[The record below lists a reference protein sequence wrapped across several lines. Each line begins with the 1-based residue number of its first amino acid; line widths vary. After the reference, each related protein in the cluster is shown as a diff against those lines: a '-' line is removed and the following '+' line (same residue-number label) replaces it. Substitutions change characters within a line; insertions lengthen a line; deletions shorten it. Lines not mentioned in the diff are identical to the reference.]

1 MERFET
7 ELKVSNFERTIT
19 AGERTVG
26 KGPYRGRKM
35 HNISD
40 SKRDAAECRRAAAA
54 ETNPDVARQLL
65 LIADA
70 WDKVIREYER
80 VRPRSF

>member
-1 MERFET
+1 
-7 ELKVSNFERTIT
+7 
-19 AGERTVG
+19 
-26 KGPYRGRKM
+26 M

-80 VRPRSF
+80 VRIPSLF